1 VNPGPPRRTIPPP
14 VRPRRAWFVFATTA
28 VVGTIAAALLPSPWS
43 IACGV
48 LAALGAT
55 GAFVM
60 FVVIVVLED
69 RDEDDVAPGG
79 DRADRDADRRAGE
92 NRADRGPR
100 GPLRP
105 RGRGH
110 R

>member
-1 VNPGPPRRTIPPP
+1 
-14 VRPRRAWFVFATTA
+14 VRPRRAWFVFASTA

-43 IACGV
+43 IVCGV
-48 LAALGAT
+48 LAALGAI

-69 RDEDDVAPGG
+69 RDSDDAGGSGEDHDEG
-79 DRADRDADRRAGE
+79 RRAGE
-92 NRADRGPR
+92 DRGGPGPR
-100 GPLRP
+100 RPVRP

>member
-1 VNPGPPRRTIPPP
+1 

-28 VVGTIAAALLPSPWS
+28 VTGTIAAAVLPSPWS
-43 IACGV
+43 VVCGV

-69 RDEDDVAPGG
+69 GEDLDRGGHEERG
-79 DRADRDADRRAGE
+79 DRGGHEERDGRKGREGRANSSRRDGE
-92 NRADRGPR
+92 GPP

-105 RGRGH
+105 RGRGDP
-110 R
+110 

>member
-1 VNPGPPRRTIPPP
+1 

-28 VVGTIAAALLPSPWS
+28 VAGTLAAALIPSPWS
-43 IACGV
+43 IVCGV
-48 LAALGAT
+48 LAAVGAT

-69 RDEDDVAPGG
+69 RDNLGPARGGQGPADDHGGADDAPGG
-79 DRADRDADRRAGE
+79 AAPQARRQW
-92 NRADRGPR
+92 PR

-105 RGRGH
+105 RGRGDH
-110 R
+110 

>member
-1 VNPGPPRRTIPPP
+1 MQPRNRARRSRDHTQSVRAREQRPSPREQRPLVGREANAKPGRLPAP

-28 VVGTIAAALLPSPWS
+28 VLGTVAAALLPTPWS
-43 IACGV
+43 IVCGV

-69 RDEDDVAPGG
+69 RD
-79 DRADRDADRRAGE
+79 
-92 NRADRGPR
+92 
-100 GPLRP
+100 
-105 RGRGH
+105 GR
-110 R
+110 